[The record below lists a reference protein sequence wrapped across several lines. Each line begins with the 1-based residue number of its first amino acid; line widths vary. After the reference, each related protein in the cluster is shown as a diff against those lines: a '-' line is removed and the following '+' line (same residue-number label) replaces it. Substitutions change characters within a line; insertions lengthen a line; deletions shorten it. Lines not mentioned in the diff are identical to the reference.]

1 MVTPTVLGDTHMNA
15 LETLIL
21 SLKNKD
27 TQAYSTTVN
36 QQDCKEYGSVIAG
49 IMAGGRKGL
58 FIHGRIDAPMV

>member
-27 TQAYSTTVN
+27 TQAYSETVN
-36 QQDCKEYGSVIAG
+36 QQNCKEYGSVIAG
-49 IMAGGRKGL
+49 MRAGEERVYL
-58 FIHGRIDAPMV
+58 YMS